1 MNPQVN
7 YLIKR
12 RMIGNVLYVI
22 VYGEATKERSQISGL
37 YVIFVMNIT
46 VLSVYLLMQIF
57 QMIFTFQNV
66 WMNDFYLIEFQ
77 VFLNISKFSFTNVIQ
92 C

>member
-7 YLIKR
+7 FLIKR

-22 VYGEATKERSQISGL
+22 IYGEATKERSQISGL

-57 QMIFTFQNV
+57 QMIFAVQNV

-77 VFLNISKFSFTNVIQ
+77 VFLNISKFSFSNVLQ

>member
-7 YLIKR
+7 FLIKR

>member
-1 MNPQVN
+1 MNSQVN

-12 RMIGNVLYVI
+12 RMIGNVLDVI

-57 QMIFTFQNV
+57 LMIFTV
-66 WMNDFYLIEFQ
+66 
-77 VFLNISKFSFTNVIQ
+77 
-92 C
+92 

>member
-7 YLIKR
+7 FLIKR

-57 QMIFTFQNV
+57 QMIFTVQNV

-77 VFLNISKFSFTNVIQ
+77 VFSNISKFSFSNVLQ

>member
-7 YLIKR
+7 FLIKR

-22 VYGEATKERSQISGL
+22 IYGEATKERSQISGL

-77 VFLNISKFSFTNVIQ
+77 VFLNISKFSFSNVLQ

>member
-12 RMIGNVLYVI
+12 RLIGNVLYVI